1 MANSKIVITKIEHE
15 GYFTSIFGVMPTAD
29 FTEIQAYFYSTFN
42 KWESMGTYQNY
53 DTVNFKMHASNT
65 PARGGKHSVVVC
77 LKEHGS
83 PPNASCSDPFIHDFP
98 DFG

>member
-1 MANSKIVITKIEHE
+1 MANSKIVISKIEHQ

-29 FTEIQAYFYSTFN
+29 FTEIQAYFYKYN
-42 KWESMGTYQNY
+42 EWEPMGTSQNY
-53 DTVNFKMHASNT
+53 DTVNFMIRASTT
-65 PARGGKHSVVVC
+65 PAGGGKCAVVVC
-77 LKEHGS
+77 LQEHGS